1 MIIQFQHN
9 SETIKAQVVFNL
21 KQVTDAMIIMVEN
34 NTEELG
40 RTILL
45 AKRGGKWFTDCSLQ
59 QKFPVTFLN
68 LLIELNLT

>member
-1 MIIQFQHN
+1 MTIQFEHN
-9 SETIKAQVVFNL
+9 SETITAHVIFNL
-21 KQVTDAMIIMVEN
+21 KQVADALIIVPES

-40 RTILL
+40 QTILL

-68 LLIELNLT
+68 LLLKLDLT